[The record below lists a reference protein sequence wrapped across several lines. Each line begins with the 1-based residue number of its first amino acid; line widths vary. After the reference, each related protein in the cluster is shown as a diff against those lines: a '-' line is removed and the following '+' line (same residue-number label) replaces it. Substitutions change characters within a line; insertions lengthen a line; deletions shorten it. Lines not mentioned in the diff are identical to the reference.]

1 MSDAITQIRSALA
14 QMFALG
20 LTRLKPEALFQLR
33 QMLDASG
40 FQRCIALLEELG
52 AQKDPANRFKAF
64 TKLLLALRQLEV
76 AITPFPRLKA
86 GGFVAV
92 PGFRGF
98 AVPQSCAAFE
108 GPESVRQFLTSEMY
122 RVPGLYL
129 LAEKLDPG
137 RLTMHELV
145 PLLSHG
151 FYREA
156 TLEKLKGLPDDRR
169 EALAVKLLEL
179 KGRPL
184 RRAGIALLASLGARL
199 SAMKSMLPMLA
210 DPGTQRD
217 ASAAFVALGSRAVA
231 ALGSAADAE
240 QDALREQAAR
250 LLYLIADKQSQV
262 PLKRFASDRVPVV
275 KTWAKLGLAA
285 IGAVDDSVLQ
295 QSANDKCDHLLRI
308 YSKLLLIRRGQ
319 MPIEKLSADLGEG
332 GWRHFKL
339 LVPAIAELDEAEE
352 LISPTLVKFRNG
364 QTKEDRRLAFELLQ
378 HLPYAR
384 FRTIFRLAAGDCD
397 PDIARKGL
405 EILVRHEG
413 YSALDRFRDLSAVL
427 TRPYDSLTP
436 DEKQYAQDNILP
448 YLTEVGDCRFVPYLK
463 GLLRERCYS
472 GATIEY
478 IYSLRPMVVE
488 FGAPL
493 VPALKELARD
503 PNPNIGGAAREVL
516 DEIGGKQ
523 A

>member
-20 LTRLKPEALFQLR
+20 LTRLKPEALFHLR

-98 AVPQSCAAFE
+98 AVPQSYAALD
-108 GPESVRQFLTSEMY
+108 GQDQVRQFLTAEMH
-122 RVPGLYL
+122 RVPGLYV
-129 LAEKLDPG
+129 LAEKLEPA

-151 FYREA
+151 FYRDA
-156 TLEKLKGLPDDRR
+156 TLEKLKSLPDDRR
-169 EALAVKLLEL
+169 EALAGKLIEL

-184 RRAGIALLASLGARL
+184 RRAGVALLASLGARL
-199 SAMKSMLPMLA
+199 SAMKALLPMLA
-210 DPGTQRD
+210 DAGTQKE
-217 ASAAFVALGSRAVA
+217 ASAAFLALGSRAISV
-231 ALGSAADAE
+231 LGSAVDSE
-240 QDALREQAAR
+240 QESVREQAAK
-250 LLYLIADKQSQV
+250 LLFQIADKQSQV
-262 PLKRFASDRVPVV
+262 PLKRLSSDRVPVV

-285 IGAVDDSVLQ
+285 IGAVDDSVLLQ
-295 QSANDKCDHLLRI
+295 GSNDRSDHLMRI
-308 YSKLLLIRRGQ
+308 YSKLLLTRRGQ
-319 MPIEKLSADLGEG
+319 MPIEKLAEDLGEG
-332 GWRHFKL
+332 CRRQFKL
-339 LVPAIAELDEAEE
+339 AVPAIAELDEAEE

-397 PDIARKGL
+397 PDIARNGL
-405 EILVRHEG
+405 ETLIRHEG
-413 YSALDRFRDLSAVL
+413 YTALDRFRDLSAVL
-427 TRPYDSLTP
+427 TRRYEQLTA
-436 DEKQYAQDNILP
+436 DEKQYAQDNILL
-448 YLTEVGDCRFVPYLK
+448 YLADLGDCRFVPYLK

-478 IYSLRPMVVE
+478 TYHLRPMMVE

-503 PNPNIGGAAREVL
+503 PNPNICGAAREVL